1 MRNFRA
7 VEIYKSQNSRSKKKS
22 DTERATERKIW
33 WHWNATKFVGAL
45 LLNCSVLEGHLP
57 QKTLLRHRRSTET
70 LHFAIVKRSPL
81 SWTGKL
87 YERGGWELLE
97 NLALNLSATTRLRRG
112 KIRYWKWVRTKHW
125 NCFYL
130 GLPSH
135 MLCLASSQI
144 WVCCFSKDFGR
155 FSLLVLYV
163 PFILQCL
170 ALHFV
175 LVWQAKKRSPIFT
188 RASKFKP
195 HLNLL
200 NTKKTH
206 QQTFKTQTVLRTTFQ
221 IFQKSPSFLLGFSH
235 QKTQLS
241 PKGSQPEAP
250 LFVVLQD
257 QELMESPVP

>member
-7 VEIYKSQNSRSKKKS
+7 VEIYKSHNSRNKKKS

-33 WHWNATKFVGAL
+33 WHWNATKFYRGTTFELFRSGRTSCTKKAL
-45 LLNCSVLEGHLP
+45 LRKSP
-57 QKTLLRHRRSTET
+57 KST
-70 LHFAIVKRSPL
+70 KRCIFPIENAKPL

-87 YERGGWELLE
+87 YGTGGGGSSCDSTNSDMVWK
-97 NLALNLSATTRLRRG
+97 SATTRLLRG
-112 KIRYWKWVRTKHW
+112 KIRYWKWLRTKHW

-155 FSLLVLYV
+155 FALLVLYV

-200 NTKKTH
+200 KTKKTH
-206 QQTFKTQTVLRTTFQ
+206 QQIFKTQTGPPVNFT
-221 IFQKSPSFLLGFSH
+221 SPPIL
-235 QKTQLS
+235 QLNFRGGY
-241 PKGSQPEAP
+241 KQY
-250 LFVVLQD
+250 
-257 QELMESPVP
+257 